1 MRNAGEFHSEVEG
14 WLCLLNK
21 KQDVDIDIPASNGV
35 LGNYLRYVSF
45 PWPPP
50 KAALLVFNVSFLI

>member
-1 MRNAGEFHSEVEG
+1 MPDAGEFHSEVKG

-21 KQDVDIDIPASNGV
+21 KQDFAVDIPASSGV
-35 LGNYLRYVSF
+35 LGNYLKYVSF
-45 PWPPP
+45 AWPPP